1 MALYDEAVKLAL
13 NYIGP
18 MGQRFI
24 DRQLEFH
31 LKVGPAAL
39 TADHLP
45 ELAKWCVNSGQ
56 LLVGDKQAAEFGDK
70 IKVLK

>member
-1 MALYDEAVKLAL
+1 MAIYDEAVKLAM

-18 MGQRFI
+18 MGQKFI

-31 LKVGPAAL
+31 LKIGPAEL
-39 TADHLP
+39 TADKLVD
-45 ELAKWCVNSGQ
+45 LSKWCSTSGG
-56 LLVGDKQAAEFGDK
+56 LLIGDKQAAEFGDK